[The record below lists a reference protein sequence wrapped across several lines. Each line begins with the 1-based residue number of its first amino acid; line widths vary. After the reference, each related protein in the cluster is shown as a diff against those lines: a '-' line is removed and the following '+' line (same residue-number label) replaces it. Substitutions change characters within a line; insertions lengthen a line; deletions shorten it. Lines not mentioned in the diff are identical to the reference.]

1 MGARRLTY
9 KNAGVD
15 IKAMDSVKRAIA
27 RTVRSTFSQRV
38 LADFGLFG
46 GLFDAQS
53 LGMKRPVLVASVDGV
68 GTKLKVASLMGVHST
83 VGRDLVAHCANDIA
97 VQGARP
103 LFFLDYIGFSK
114 LEPQVLRHIVSGL
127 ATGCRKAG
135 CALLGGETA
144 QLPDVYPQGEYD
156 LVGTIVGVVDRSN
169 IIDGSR
175 VRPGDVLVGLLSS
188 GLHTNGYSL
197 ARAVLLDHARLEPTD
212 PVPGGRTTVGKE
224 LLKIHRDYSQ
234 VVHTLSTRKTLTG
247 VAHITGGGFEGNI
260 PRVLPKSVDA
270 VIRRRSWK
278 PPHIFQAIQQ
288 LGAVSDK
295 EMFRT
300 FNMGI
305 GLVLILRRKD
315 LEDVRDVL
323 RRARTPH
330 RVIGETRKGNGG
342 LVFE

>member
-27 RTVRSTFSQRV
+27 RTVRSTFSERV

-53 LGMKRPVLVASVDGV
+53 LGIKRPVLVASVDGV

-97 VQGARP
+97 AQGARP

-114 LEPQVLRHIVSGL
+114 LDPHVLRHIVSGL
-127 ATGCRKAG
+127 AAGCRKAG

-156 LVGTIVGVVDRSN
+156 LVGTIVGVVDRPN

-175 VRPGDVLVGLLSS
+175 VRPGDILVGLLSS

-197 ARAVLLDHARLEPTD
+197 ARAVFLEHARLKPTD
-212 PVPGGRTTVGKE
+212 PLPGSPTTVGKE
-224 LLKIHRDYSQ
+224 LLKVHRDYSQ
-234 VVHTLSTRKTLTG
+234 VVHTLSTRKLLTG

-260 PRVLPKSVDA
+260 PRTLPKTVNA
-270 VIRRRSWK
+270 VVRRSAWK
-278 PPHIFQAIQQ
+278 PPHVFRAIQQ

-305 GLVLILRRKD
+305 GLVLILRKND
-315 LEDVRDVL
+315 LEEVRAVL
-323 RRARTPH
+323 RRLRTAH
-330 RVIGETRKGNGG
+330 RVIGETQKGNGR
-342 LVFE
+342 LVFG